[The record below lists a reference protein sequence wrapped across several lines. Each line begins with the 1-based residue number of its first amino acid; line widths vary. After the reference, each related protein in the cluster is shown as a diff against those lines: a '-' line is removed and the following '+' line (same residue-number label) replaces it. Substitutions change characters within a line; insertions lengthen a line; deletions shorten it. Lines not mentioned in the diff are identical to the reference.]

1 MKIGFPLIDSNAGK
15 AFGLCL
21 CLSALIHAGAL
32 ASLPNLK
39 EKTQP
44 VPVSLE
50 INLMSL
56 AAPVIE
62 PAKIEPASG
71 EVKTPEIEI
80 VSKPQA
86 KEIITKPK
94 PEPIKKQTPKPALK
108 VVKKEKPAKAQP
120 AQPRLTSNDRGAE
133 KTTVIPLVKQANILK
148 QTPPNYP
155 PRARRMGQQGT
166 VLLHA
171 LVGRD
176 GHTQDLKIVSSSGYT
191 SLDNSAI
198 NAVKTWTF
206 VSARKDGRPM
216 KAWVEVPVQFVL
228 R

>member
-1 MKIGFPLIDSNAGK
+1 MKTGFPLIDSSAGK

-39 EKTQP
+39 EETQLA
-44 VPVSLE
+44 PVSLE

-62 PAKIEPASG
+62 PAKIEPAAG
-71 EVKTPEIEI
+71 DVKTPEIEI

-86 KEIITKPK
+86 KEVIAKPK
-94 PEPIKKQTPKPALK
+94 PEPVKNQTPKPAPK
-108 VVKKEKPAKAQP
+108 MVKKEKPAKAQP
-120 AQPRLTSNDRGAE
+120 VQPHLTSNDRGAE
-133 KTTVIPLVKQANILK
+133 KTTVIPLIKQANILK

-176 GHTQDLKIVSSSGYT
+176 GHTQDLKVVSSSGYQ

-198 NAVKTWTF
+198 SAVKNWTF
-206 VSARKDGRPM
+206 ASASKNGRPM